1 MFRLL
6 WRLAVLVGL
15 LACLGVLGWWLVHRV
30 PGPGEAVGPS
40 NSPAPSQV
48 ATAAEPAAGGPTPVA
63 AGPRL
68 AICIDD
74 WGYLAAPVERLRTG
88 LRFPMTTSIL
98 PMLPHSVDSAEASFA
113 AGHEVIL
120 HCPMQSVHNVGRE
133 KNTLL
138 TTMSASECRAM
149 LEAEWA
155 AVPHLT
161 GLNNHEGSA
170 ASADRAL
177 MDVVA
182 GFLKEHNAFFLDSV
196 TTPKSVIPNAAK
208 AAGVPWAR
216 RRVFLDNDESAAA
229 VAAQFRI
236 ALALAKKNGSC
247 IAIGHPHP
255 RTLKVLERLAPEA
268 AAQGVTLV
276 TVGALVHP

>member
-1 MFRLL
+1 MFGLL
-6 WRLAVLVGL
+6 RKAAMLCALLAVLG
-15 LACLGVLGWWLVHRV
+15 ALGWWLVHRA
-30 PGPGEAVGPS
+30 PGPGEKPAPTATVPTPGPS
-40 NSPAPSQV
+40 PAAAQ
-48 ATAAEPAAGGPTPVA
+48 ATAVPAA
-63 AGPRL
+63 AGPKL

-74 WGYLAAPVERLRTG
+74 WGYLAAPVQRLKDG

-98 PMLPHSVDSAEASFA
+98 PNLPHSVDSAEASFA

-120 HCPMQSVHNVGRE
+120 HCPMQSVRNVGRE
-133 KNTLL
+133 KGTLL
-138 TTMSASECRAM
+138 TGMDAGQCRAI
-149 LEAEWA
+149 LAEEWA
-155 AVPHLT
+155 AVPHLA

-182 GFLKEHNAFFLDSV
+182 GFLKERNAFFLDSV
-196 TTPKSVIPNAAK
+196 TTPKSAIPAAAK
-208 AAGVPWAR
+208 AAGLPWAR

-229 VAAQFRI
+229 VAAQFRQAI
-236 ALALAKKNGSC
+236 AVAKKNGTC

-255 RTLKVLERLAPEA
+255 ATLAVLEQLAPEA
-268 AAQGVTLV
+268 AAQGVSLV

>member
-6 WRLAVLVGL
+6 WRLALLAGL
-15 LACLGVLGWWLVHRV
+15 LAGLGLLGWWLVHR
-30 PGPGEAVGPS
+30 PLAPGEKAPPAV
-40 NSPAPSQV
+40 
-48 ATAAEPAAGGPTPVA
+48 AALTPEAVPAATPVPA
-63 AGPRL
+63 AQGPRL

-74 WGYLAAPVERLRTG
+74 WGYLAAPVQRLREG

-98 PMLPHSVDSAEASFA
+98 PNLPHSVDSAEASFA

-120 HCPMQSVHNVGRE
+120 HCPMQSVRNVGRE
-133 KNTLL
+133 KGTLL
-138 TTMSASECRAM
+138 TTMSAAQCRSA
-149 LEAEWA
+149 LEEEWA
-155 AVPHLT
+155 AVPHLV

-182 GFLKEHNAFFLDSV
+182 GFLKERQAFFLDSV
-196 TTPKSVIPNAAK
+196 TTPKSAIPAAAQ

-216 RRVFLDNDESAAA
+216 RRVFLDNDESAPA

-236 ALALAKKNGSC
+236 AIALAKKNGSC
-247 IAIGHPHP
+247 IAIGHPHAG
-255 RTLKVLERLAPEA
+255 TLKVLEQLAPQA
-268 AAQGVTLV
+268 AAEGVTLV

>member
-6 WRLAVLVGL
+6 WRLAMLAGL
-15 LACLGVLGWWLVHRV
+15 LACLGLLGWWLVHRA
-30 PGPGEAVGPS
+30 PRPGEPVAPAVAATPI
-40 NSPAPSQV
+40 PAPVVVEQ
-48 ATAAEPAAGGPTPVA
+48 ATAVPAA

-74 WGYLAAPVERLRTG
+74 WGYLAAPVERLRRG

-98 PMLPHSVDSAEASFA
+98 PGLPHSVDSAEASFA

-133 KNTLL
+133 KTTLL
-138 TTMSASECRAM
+138 TTMSADQCRAA
-149 LEAEWA
+149 LDKDWA
-155 AVPHLT
+155 AVPHLV

-170 ASADRAL
+170 ASADRPL

-182 GFLKEHNAFFLDSV
+182 AFLKEHQAFFLDSV
-196 TTPKSVIPNAAK
+196 TTPKSAIPAAAK

-216 RRVFLDNDESAAA
+216 RRVFLDNDESPAA
-229 VAAQFRI
+229 VAVQFKQ
-236 ALALAKKNGSC
+236 ALALAKKDGSC

-255 RTLKVLERLAPEA
+255 GTLTVLEQLAPEA
-268 AAQGVTLV
+268 AAEGVTLV

>member
-6 WRLAVLVGL
+6 WRLALLAGL
-15 LACLGVLGWWLVHRV
+15 LAGLGLLGWWLVHRA
-30 PGPGEAVGPS
+30 PRPGEAVEPP
-40 NSPAPSQV
+40 PALTPAATPPV
-48 ATAAEPAAGGPTPVA
+48 EVAAATAVPAA

-74 WGYLAAPVERLRTG
+74 WGYLAAPVQRLREG

-98 PMLPHSVDSAEASFA
+98 PDLPHSVDSAEASFA

-133 KNTLL
+133 KTTLL
-138 TTMSASECRAM
+138 TTMSAAQCRAA
-149 LEAEWA
+149 LEAEWSE
-155 AVPHLT
+155 VPHLV

-182 GFLKEHNAFFLDSV
+182 GFLKEHQAFFLDSV
-196 TTPKSVIPNAAK
+196 TTPRSAIPAAAK

-216 RRVFLDNDESAAA
+216 RRVFLDNDESAPA
-229 VAAQFRI
+229 VEAQFRI
-236 ALALAKKNGSC
+236 AIALAKKNGSC

-255 RTLKVLERLAPEA
+255 GTLAVLERLAPQA
-268 AAQGVTLV
+268 AAEGVTLV

>member
-6 WRLAVLVGL
+6 WRLAL
-15 LACLGVLGWWLVHRV
+15 LACLLGCLGLLGWWLVHRA
-30 PGPGEAVGPS
+30 PGPGETV
-40 NSPAPSQV
+40 PAPAV
-48 ATAAEPAAGGPTPVA
+48 TPGPAAAVTAGPAVTPVPAA

-74 WGYLAAPVERLRTG
+74 WGYLAAPVARLRSG

-98 PMLPHSVDSAEASFA
+98 PDLPHSVDSAEASFA

-133 KNTLL
+133 KTTLL
-138 TTMSASECRAM
+138 ISMSAAQCRAA
-149 LEAEWA
+149 LEKDWA
-155 AVPHLT
+155 AVPHLV

-182 GFLKEHNAFFLDSV
+182 GFLKERHAFFLDSV
-196 TTPKSVIPNAAK
+196 TTPKSAIPAAAQ

-216 RRVFLDNDESAAA
+216 RRVFLDNDESPAA
-229 VAAQFRI
+229 VAAQFRAAI
-236 ALALAKKNGSC
+236 ALAKRNGSC

-255 RTLKVLERLAPEA
+255 ATLTVLEQLAPEA
-268 AAQGVTLV
+268 AADGVTLV